1 MTSTLSSIINVMLVQ
16 RAFISDSLYCDWKVI
31 LMSSPKDSYNHV
43 FDLLQKHH
51 KWFEESIPL
60 IASENVPSPAVRE
73 AIVTDFGNR
82 YAEGWPGERVYA
94 GCRFIDQVEFKCI
107 DLMKQLY
114 DAEFVDVRPIS
125 GVVANL
131 AVYTAFT
138 EPGDTLLA
146 LSIPSGG
153 HITSGK
159 KELGGTAG
167 AVKGLNV
174 EYLPLDYKELNID
187 MDKAK
192 SKIQELAA
200 KGKPPKFVMF
210 GASVFPFPHPVKEL
224 VETVHSVGATAGYD
238 AAHVAGLIAGKQFQ
252 DPLKEGA
259 DVVSLSTHKTFFGP
273 QHGGILSWNKYADKI
288 KKATFPGMVSN
299 HHLHNVAG
307 LAVACAEMLE
317 FGKEY
322 ASQIV
327 KNAKALGQA
336 LYEKGLN
343 VLAEHKGF
351 TQSHVILIDITKQGD
366 GGTIEETL
374 EKANIII
381 NRNLLPW
388 DIKEGRHFM
397 HPGGIRMGVSEVTRL
412 GMRESEMSQVAEFV
426 KRVVIDKEPVESVR
440 TDVAEFRRN
449 YQKVHYCF
457 ENATEAYKYIRIR

>member
-1 MTSTLSSIINVMLVQ
+1 
-16 RAFISDSLYCDWKVI
+16 
-31 LMSSPKDSYNHV
+31 MSSPRDEYNRV
-43 FDLLQKHH
+43 FDLLQQHH
-51 KWFEESIPL
+51 RWFQESIPL
-60 IASENVPSPAVRE
+60 IASENIPSPAVRE
-73 AIVTDFGNR
+73 TLVTDFGNR

-107 DLMKQLY
+107 ELMKKLFN
-114 DAEFVDVRPIS
+114 AEFVDVRPIS

-167 AVKGLNV
+167 AVKGLVV

-187 MDKAK
+187 VGKAK
-192 SKIQELAA
+192 EKIKELSV

-224 VETVHSVGATAGYD
+224 AETVHSVGATVGYD
-238 AAHVAGLIAGKQFQ
+238 AAHVAGLIAGGKFQ
-252 DPLKEGA
+252 DPLRDGA

-273 QHGGILSWNKYADKI
+273 QHGGILSWEVNAEKI

-299 HHLHNVAG
+299 HHLHAVAG
-307 LAVACAEMLE
+307 LTVACAEMLE
-317 FGKEY
+317 FGRDY
-322 ASQIV
+322 AAQVV
-327 KNAKALGQA
+327 KNAKALAQA
-336 LYEKGLN
+336 LYERGFN

-351 TQSHVILIDITKQGD
+351 TQSHVILIDIVKLGD

-412 GMRESEMSQVAEFV
+412 GMKESEMAEIAELV
-426 KRVVIDKEPVESVR
+426 KRVIIEKEPLEKVR
-440 TDVAEFRRN
+440 ADVAAFRKN

-457 ENATEAYKYIRIR
+457 ENATEAYKYVRIR

>member
-1 MTSTLSSIINVMLVQ
+1 MTT
-16 RAFISDSLYCDWKVI
+16 
-31 LMSSPKDSYNHV
+31 PKGEYDQV
-43 FDLLQKHH
+43 FDLLQQHH
-51 KWFEESIPL
+51 KWFQESIPL
-60 IASENVPSPAVRE
+60 IASENIPSPAVRE
-73 AIVTDFGNR
+73 AIITDFGNR

-94 GCRFIDQVEFKCI
+94 GCKYIDQVEFKCI

-114 DAEFVDVRPIS
+114 NAEFVDVRPIS

-187 MDKAK
+187 VEKAK
-192 SKIQELAA
+192 TKIQELAT

-224 VETVHSVGATAGYD
+224 AETIHSVGATVGYD
-238 AAHVAGLIAGKQFQ
+238 AAHVAGLIAGGQFQ

-273 QHGGILSWNKYADKI
+273 QHGSILSWDKHADKI

-299 HHLHNVAG
+299 HHLHTVAG
-307 LAVACAEMLE
+307 LAIACAEMLE

-322 ASQIV
+322 TEQIV

-336 LYEKGLN
+336 LYEKGFN
-343 VLAEHKGF
+343 VLAQHKGF
-351 TQSHVILIDITKQGD
+351 TQSHVILIDITKHGD

-374 EKANIII
+374 EKANVII

-397 HPGGIRMGVSEVTRL
+397 HPGGIRLGVSEVTRL
-412 GMRESEMSQVAEFV
+412 GMKEPEMKWIADFV
-426 KRVVIDKEPVESVR
+426 KRVVIDQELPDKVR
-440 TDVAEFRRN
+440 KDVSEFRKD
-449 YQKVHYCF
+449 YQKVQYCF
-457 ENATEAYKYIRIR
+457 ENATDAYKYIKVR

>member
-1 MTSTLSSIINVMLVQ
+1 MLT
-16 RAFISDSLYCDWKVI
+16 
-31 LMSSPKDSYNHV
+31 PKSEYDKV
-43 FDLLQKHH
+43 FDLMEQHH
-51 KWFEESIPL
+51 KWFQESIPL
-60 IASENVPSPAVRE
+60 IASENIPSPAVRE

-94 GCRFIDQVEFKCI
+94 GCRYIDQVEFKCI
-107 DLMKQLY
+107 DLMKRLY
-114 DAEFVDVRPIS
+114 TAEFVDVRPIS

-167 AVKGLNV
+167 AVKGLHV
-174 EYLPLDYKELNID
+174 EYLPLDYNELNID
-187 MDKAK
+187 VDKAK
-192 SKIQELAA
+192 DKIKEMTS

-210 GASVFPFPHPVKEL
+210 GASVFPFPHPIREL
-224 VETVHSVGATAGYD
+224 AEQIHSVGATVGYD
-238 AAHVAGLIAGKQFQ
+238 AAHVAGLIAGGQFQ
-252 DPLKEGA
+252 DPLREGA

-273 QHGGILSWNKYADKI
+273 QHGAILSWEKNAERI

-299 HHLHNVAG
+299 HHLHEVAG
-307 LAVACAEMLE
+307 LTIACAEMLE

-322 ASQIV
+322 ASQV
-327 KNAKALGQA
+327 VRNAKALAQA
-336 LYEKGLN
+336 LYERGFN

-351 TQSHVILIDITKQGD
+351 TRSHVILIDITKHGD

-374 EKANIII
+374 EKANVII

-388 DIKEGRHFM
+388 DVKEGRHFM
-397 HPGGIRMGVSEVTRL
+397 HPGGIRIGVSEVTRL
-412 GMRESEMSQVAEFV
+412 GMKESEMLEIANLI
-426 KRVVIDKEPVESVR
+426 KRVIIDREPPENVR
-440 TDVAEFRRN
+440 KDVVEFRKD

-457 ENATEAYKYIRIR
+457 ENSTEAYKYIRIR

>member
-1 MTSTLSSIINVMLVQ
+1 MQKVFVMSNP
-16 RAFISDSLYCDWKVI
+16 REE
-31 LMSSPKDSYNHV
+31 YNHV
-43 FDLLQKHH
+43 LDLLQQHH
-51 KWFEESIPL
+51 TWFQECIPL
-60 IASENVPSPAVRE
+60 IASENIPSPAVRE
-73 AIVTDFGNR
+73 ALTTDFGNR

-107 DLMKQLY
+107 ELMKKLFN
-114 DAEFVDVRPIS
+114 AEFVDVRPIS

-131 AVYTAFT
+131 VVYTAFT
-138 EPGDTLLA
+138 EPGDTMMA
-146 LSIPSGG
+146 LSIPCGG
-153 HITSGK
+153 HITTGK

-167 AVKGLNV
+167 AVRGLVV

-187 MDKAK
+187 VDKAK
-192 SKIQELAA
+192 NKMGELAT
-200 KGKPPKFVMF
+200 KGKPPKLVMF

-224 VETVHSVGATAGYD
+224 AETIHSLGGTVGYD

-273 QHGGILSWNKYADKI
+273 QHGGVISWEKNAEKI
-288 KKATFPGMVSN
+288 KRATFPGMVSN
-299 HHLHNVAG
+299 HHLHAVAG
-307 LAVACAEMLE
+307 VTIACAEMLE

-322 ASQIV
+322 TSQIV
-327 KNAKALGQA
+327 KNAKALAQA
-336 LYEKGLN
+336 LYERGFN

-351 TQSHVILIDITKQGD
+351 TQSHVILIDITKYGD
-366 GGTIEETL
+366 GSAIEETL

-397 HPGGIRMGVSEVTRL
+397 HPGGIRLGVSEVTRL
-412 GMRESEMSQVAEFV
+412 GMKESEMSEIAEFI
-426 KRVVIDKEPVESVR
+426 KRVIIDKEPLEKVR
-440 TDVAEFRRN
+440 ADALEFRKD

-457 ENATEAYKYIRIR
+457 ENSTEAYKYIKIR

>member
-1 MTSTLSSIINVMLVQ
+1 MCDKFVQ
-16 RAFISDSLYCDWKVI
+16 RMCAE
-31 LMSSPKDSYNHV
+31 MSTKKEEYDHV
-43 FDLLQKHH
+43 FHLLEEHH
-51 KWFEESIPL
+51 KWFQECIPL
-60 IASENVPSPAVRE
+60 IASENIPSPAVRE
-73 AIVTDFGNR
+73 TLVTDFGNR

-107 DLMKQLY
+107 DLMKRIY
-114 DAEFVDVRPIS
+114 NAEFVDVRPIS

-138 EPGDTLLA
+138 EPGDTLMA
-146 LSIPSGG
+146 LSIPCGG

-167 AVKGLNV
+167 AVKGLAV
-174 EYLPLDYKELNID
+174 EYLPLDYRELNVD
-187 MDKAK
+187 VDRAKAR
-192 SKIQELAA
+192 IRDLAA

-210 GASVFPFPHPVKEL
+210 GASVFPFPHPIKEL
-224 VETVHSVGATAGYD
+224 IDAVHAVDATAGYD
-238 AAHVAGLIAGKQFQ
+238 AAHVAGLIAGGLFQ
-252 DPLKEGA
+252 DPLHEGA

-273 QHGGILSWNKYADKI
+273 QHGGILSWEKYAGRL

-299 HHLHNVAG
+299 HHLHAVAG
-307 LAVACAEMLE
+307 LAVACAEVLE
-317 FGKEY
+317 FGKDY
-322 ASQIV
+322 ATQVV

-336 LYEKGLN
+336 LFERGFN

-351 TQSHVILIDITKQGD
+351 TQSHVILVDVTKLGD

-374 EKANIII
+374 EKANVIV

-388 DIKEGRHFM
+388 DIKEGRHFQ

-412 GMRESEMSQVAEFV
+412 GMKESEMQEIAEFF
-426 KRVVIDKEPVESVR
+426 KRVVIDKEPLEKTR
-440 TDVAEFRRN
+440 TDVAQFRKD

-457 ENATEAYKYIRIR
+457 ESATEAYRYIRIR